1 MSTNRQPAGTSVGG
15 QWAPGS
21 ASEVDDELTSGGSER
36 TLSDEARQAL
46 SRRFFDPDEV
56 EGLDAATRPDA
67 DPDHV
72 ELTGDVLDG
81 KMSRLRT
88 VHEQHDPGATTGAWA
103 DIYDRTAS
111 DQPIAERVAGYRE
124 LTAEVRGHSPRA

>member
-1 MSTNRQPAGTSVGG
+1 MNPNRHPAGTSAGG
-15 QWAPGS
+15 KFAPG
-21 ASEVDDELTSGGSER
+21 ASGEVDGESLAAPER
-36 TLSDEARQAL
+36 ELSDEARLSL
-46 SRRFFDPDEV
+46 SRRFFDPDGE
-56 EGLDAATRPDA
+56 EGLDMAIKPDA

-72 ELTGDVLDG
+72 ELAGDVLDG

>member
-1 MSTNRQPAGTSVGG
+1 MSTNRHPAGTSVGG
-15 QWAPGS
+15 QWAAG
-21 ASEVDDELTSGGSER
+21 ASDEVDDSLTSESSR
-36 TLSDEARQAL
+36 TLSDEARSDL

-56 EGLDAATRPDA
+56 EGLDAAIKPDA

-72 ELTGDVLDG
+72 ELVGDVLDG

-103 DIYDRTAS
+103 DIYDRTKS
-111 DQPIAERVAGYRE
+111 DQPVGERVAGYHD
-124 LTAEVRGHSPRA
+124 LVAEVRSLSDR

>member
-1 MSTNRQPAGTSVGG
+1 MNRNRQPAGTSVGG

-21 ASEVDDELTSGGSER
+21 AGEIDDSLTSESSR
-36 TLSDEARQAL
+36 TLSDEARSDL

-56 EGLDAATRPDA
+56 EGLDAAIKPDA

-72 ELTGDVLDG
+72 ELVGDVLDS

-103 DIYDRTAS
+103 DIYDRTKS
-111 DQPIAERVAGYRE
+111 DQPVGERVAGYHD
-124 LTAEVRGHSPRA
+124 LVAEVGSLSDR